1 MLILSFMQDEESPFA
16 SGGTISEPKMTVSDV
31 WEQLRNALHYR
42 WRDFSARTCVKDLRQ
57 SRKLVLFIVF
67 VALLL
72 DNMLMTVIG
81 KMPLFIAVY
90 SVRSIHGYRN

>member
-1 MLILSFMQDEESPFA
+1 MQDEESPFA
-16 SGGTISEPKMTVSDV
+16 SGGTVSEPKMTVSDV
-31 WEQLRNALHYR
+31 WEQLRNAFHYK

-81 KMPLFIAVY
+81 KILSFYSNILFIL
-90 SVRSIHGYRN
+90 